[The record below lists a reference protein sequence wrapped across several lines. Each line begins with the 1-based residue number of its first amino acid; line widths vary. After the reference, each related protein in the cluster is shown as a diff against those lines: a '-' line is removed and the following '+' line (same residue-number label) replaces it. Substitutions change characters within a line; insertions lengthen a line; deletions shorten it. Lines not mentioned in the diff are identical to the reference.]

1 MRPLPGH
8 LLGVRDARRSPVGRR
23 ACVRMRRR
31 QDAVPRLQRFERR
44 QPHRGCLPD
53 FNAIRA
59 SMTDMGALVEN
70 SEVKMIDRYTKTTLT
85 IIGLALLALAIQN
98 GLQHASAQWNCGA
111 SPDNPCYLKV
121 HLDCGGSTCPVRL
134 ER

>member
-1 MRPLPGH
+1 
-8 LLGVRDARRSPVGRR
+8 
-23 ACVRMRRR
+23 
-31 QDAVPRLQRFERR
+31 
-44 QPHRGCLPD
+44 
-53 FNAIRA
+53 
-59 SMTDMGALVEN
+59 MTDMGALVEN
-70 SEVKMIDRYTKTTLT
+70 SEVKMIDRYTKTMLT